1 MRIIQISDT
10 HLSREHGDFA
20 ANLAVVRDAVTAL
33 EADLVVNTGDLS
45 MNGAVATADLQDA
58 VAWHRALPQPVAVL
72 PGNHDVGD
80 LAEFRADQVLDDGR
94 LAAYR
99 AIVGEDRWVRDLDGW
114 RLVGLN
120 AMLCATGHPEERR
133 QLDWLEAVLETSA
146 PVALFLH
153 KPLFVDDPE
162 EPARGYWTVPPVPR
176 AKILDRLARAD
187 VRLIASGHL
196 HVARIQRFGDATH
209 VWGPSAAFVC
219 GPSQTG
225 VPGERRIGF
234 AIHDLGPMGVESRF
248 VFPEAGLPLTIDP
261 VLERIYP
268 RPAPAATAA
277 LEDVA

>member
-10 HLSREHGDFA
+10 HLSREHDDFA
-20 ANLAVVRDAVTAL
+20 GNLAVVRDAVAGL
-33 EADLVVNTGDLS
+33 AADLVVHTGDLS
-45 MNGAVATADLQDA
+45 MNGAVATADLEDA
-58 VAWHRALPQPVAVL
+58 VAWHRDLPQPVLVL

-80 LAEFRADQVLDDGR
+80 LPEMRADQPLDDGR

-99 AIVGEDRWVRDLDGW
+99 AIVGEDRWVRDLGGW

-120 AMLCATGHPEERR
+120 AMLCATGHAEERR
-133 QLDWLEAVLETSA
+133 QLDWLEAVLETSL

-153 KPLFVDDPE
+153 KPLFVDDPD

-176 AKILDRLARAD
+176 AKILDRLERAD
-187 VRLIASGHL
+187 VQLIASGHL
-196 HVARIQRFGDATH
+196 HVARQARFGAASH

-234 AIHDLGPMGVESRF
+234 AVHDLGPAGVESRF
-248 VFPEAGLPLTIDP
+248 VFPEAGLPLLIDD
-261 VLERIYP
+261 VLARIYP
-268 RPAPAATAA
+268 RPVRAAVPEA
-277 LEDVA
+277 VA

>member
-10 HLSREHGDFA
+10 HLSREHDDFA
-20 ANLAVVRDAVTAL
+20 RNLATVREAVAGL
-33 EADLVVNTGDLS
+33 EADLVVHTGDLS

-58 VAWHRALPQPVAVL
+58 VAWHRALPQSVLVL

-99 AIVGEDRWVRDLDGW
+99 AIVGDDRWARDLNGW

-133 QLDWLEAVLETSA
+133 QLDWLDAVLETSA

-153 KPLFVDDPE
+153 KPLFVEDPD
-162 EPARGYWTVPPVPR
+162 EPARGYWTVPPAPR
-176 AKILDRLARAD
+176 GKILDRLARAD
-187 VRLIASGHL
+187 VQLVASGHL
-196 HVARIQRFGDATH
+196 HAARIERFGAASH

-219 GPSQTG
+219 GPSQTD

-234 AIHDLGPMGVESRF
+234 AIHDFGTAGVHSRF
-248 VFPEAGLPLTIDP
+248 VFPEAGRPLTIDP
-261 VLERIYP
+261 VLDRIYP
-268 RPAPAATAA
+268 RPRSRQPL
-277 LEDVA
+277 LEGIA